1 MALAPLTALP
11 EKPRPSRVLLWLLL
25 FLAFTAVAFLLFEY
39 RYLDDLSRGRAGA
52 WKMRA
57 LEEGTG
63 VYTFF
68 VLLPA
73 LIAVAD
79 KYLFRRVGWWQ
90 RGAWHVGCALV
101 FSLAHTSL
109 MALSRHLLSPLLGLG
124 PYYYGIMRYRYP
136 MEFSNHLVVYTL
148 VVGIYYYFR
157 RFQAAQAQQLAVAEL
172 EAQLAQAQLENLRLQ
187 IQPHFLFNTLNT
199 ISSVMYEDVEAADEM
214 ITQLSDLLRL
224 TLRASQSHEIRLA
237 EEVEIAR
244 LYLHLMQSRYE
255 EKLRV
260 RYSVAADLADSL
272 VPQLIL
278 QPLLENSLRHGMKPG
293 DGVMDLSVA
302 AYRENGSL
310 ILRVSDNGAGFP
322 NGDAAAAFGRGL
334 GLSNIR
340 NRLAQLYGNEQAFLI
355 GNRADGGA
363 EITLRVPFRKAVPC

>member
-1 MALAPLTALP
+1 LQTALP
-11 EKPRPSRVLLWLLL
+11 GKPRLSRALVWLLL

-68 VLLPA
+68 LLLPA
-73 LIAVAD
+73 LIAVANR
-79 KYLFRRVGWWQ
+79 YLFRPMGWWQ
-90 RGAWHVGCALV
+90 RGGWHVGCAFV

-124 PYYYGIMRYRYP
+124 PYSYGIMRYRYP
-136 MEFSNHLVVYTL
+136 MEFSNHLVIYTL

-157 RFQAAQAQQLAVAEL
+157 RFQMAQAHQLAVAEL
-172 EAQLAQAQLENLRLQ
+172 EAKLAQAQLENLRLQ

-199 ISSVMYEDVEAADEM
+199 ISSVMYEDVKAADRM

-224 TLRASQSHEIRLA
+224 TLQASQAHEIRLA
-237 EEVEIAR
+237 EEVAIAR
-244 LYLHLMQSRYE
+244 LYLNLMQSRYE

-260 RYSVAADLADSL
+260 RYSVATDLEDSL

-293 DGVMDLSVA
+293 EGTMDLSVA
-302 AYRENGSL
+302 AHREYGSL
-310 ILRVSDNGAGFP
+310 VLRVSDNGAGFP
-322 NGDAAAAFGRGL
+322 GDDAAAAMGRGL
-334 GLSNIR
+334 GLANIR
-340 NRLAQLYGNEQAFLI
+340 NRLVKLYGDEQAFLI

-363 EITLRVPFRKAVPC
+363 EITLRVPFRKALPS

>member
-1 MALAPLTALP
+1 MALQTALP
-11 EKPRPSRVLLWLLL
+11 GKPRLSRALVWLLL

-68 VLLPA
+68 LLLPA
-73 LIAVAD
+73 LIAVANR
-79 KYLFRRVGWWQ
+79 YLFRPMGWWQ
-90 RGAWHVGCALV
+90 RGGWHVGCAFV

-124 PYYYGIMRYRYP
+124 PYSYGIMRYRYP
-136 MEFSNHLVVYTL
+136 MEFSNHLVIYTL

-157 RFQAAQAQQLAVAEL
+157 RFQMAQAHQLAVAEL
-172 EAQLAQAQLENLRLQ
+172 EAKLAQAQLENLRLQ

-199 ISSVMYEDVEAADEM
+199 ISSVMYEDVKAADRM

-224 TLRASQSHEIRLA
+224 TLQASQAHEIRLA
-237 EEVEIAR
+237 EEVAIAR
-244 LYLHLMQSRYE
+244 LYLNLMQSRYE

-260 RYSVAADLADSL
+260 RYSVATDLEDSL

-293 DGVMDLSVA
+293 EGTMDLSVA
-302 AYRENGSL
+302 AHREYGSL
-310 ILRVSDNGAGFP
+310 VLRVSDNGAGFP
-322 NGDAAAAFGRGL
+322 GDDAAAAMGRGL
-334 GLSNIR
+334 GLANIR
-340 NRLAQLYGNEQAFLI
+340 NRLVKLYGDEQAFLI

-363 EITLRVPFRKAVPC
+363 EITLRVPFRKALPS